1 MLHCRTASARQGSGA
16 AGPLLLRGEL
26 ASPWLKKWC
35 LVPKSAEGELA
46 SFGSVAS
53 CPGDVIIYL
62 YKVGVSDFLV
72 SQMLV

>member
-1 MLHCRTASARQGSGA
+1 M
-16 AGPLLLRGEL
+16 
-26 ASPWLKKWC
+26 
-35 LVPKSAEGELA
+35 PKSAEGELA

-62 YKVGVSDFLV
+62 YKVGVSANLV